1 MRGVAPRG
9 SDCGSRTRR
18 VLVGFGATPREFHN
32 FRYFC
37 SCLGAGIVV
46 GNGGERHRPHNRG
59 VNMANVQ
66 ESTVTLTGSVRRIST
81 ETGKDNKLYGTVQI
95 ENKGGISDV
104 RLNADA
110 TARLIGGELLE
121 PGDEITWTVRPS
133 LWSGTS

>member
-1 MRGVAPRG
+1 
-9 SDCGSRTRR
+9 
-18 VLVGFGATPREFHN
+18 
-32 FRYFC
+32 
-37 SCLGAGIVV
+37 
-46 GNGGERHRPHNRG
+46 
-59 VNMANVQ
+59 MANVQ

-110 TARLIGGELLE
+110 TAQLLDPITGLK

-133 LWSGTS
+133 LWNGTSQRTGKPYTIFSIRFVSAGDDLHA